1 MSGHCRDL
9 VGSAI
14 WGKPPRTREEV
25 GCFDSLRGLKKA
37 LRLGSIMKL
46 ACSAGWA
53 RRGAAHRRGRSATQ
67 AHSVQDRFSTQQGR
81 HQWRMQALT
90 RRAHPPQTRDT
101 NNALHPHQ
109 VGPAAASAARNTGR
123 LRALHSTKTVW
134 YSAVLSPAYRLHP
147 VLCRISFQ
155 FARAARAPSDGAGSA
170 GKRAIRQT
178 TPWVVLAP
186 TLPQS
191 SNLTLNTRSY
201 AGGRIHSCEND
212 DDLPLSECVI
222 IV

>member
-1 MSGHCRDL
+1 VSGHCRDL

-14 WGKPPRTREEV
+14 WVTPATREEV

-67 AHSVQDRFSTQQGR
+67 AHSVQDRFGTQQGDTSGGCRLELDEFTR
-81 HQWRMQALT
+81 HKPVTPTTPCT
-90 RRAHPPQTRDT
+90 RTR
-101 NNALHPHQ
+101 
-109 VGPAAASAARNTGR
+109 SAQLR
-123 LRALHSTKTVW
+123 LRRLATQGACARCIRPRRYGTPQYFLQLTVCIPCCAKSHS
-134 YSAVLSPAYRLHP
+134 SSHVLRARPAM
-147 VLCRISFQ
+147 
-155 FARAARAPSDGAGSA
+155 ARGSA
-170 GKRAIRQT
+170 EKRAIRQT
-178 TPWVVLAP
+178 TLWVVLAP